1 MVQVAAPPLTT
12 VPPPPSRCKVC
23 GARAPLFDVVDF
35 SKSCA
40 DPSGAPFAPSG
51 RDVAYHRCAR
61 CGFIFTH
68 FFDAFTP
75 EDFRREVYNDGYV
88 LVDPLYP
95 ALRPEANGRLL
106 RRVLAEA
113 CAFSASPRLL
123 DYGAGSG
130 ALAAALGDA
139 ALTHGY
145 DPFSMAAH
153 APPAGAFDVVF
164 SSEVIEHVTA
174 PSRALAA
181 MRGYLRG
188 GGFMLLSTAV
198 PPADIDTQR
207 GGWWYLSPRNGHVCA
222 FTHDALARL
231 CKGAG
236 LQYTALSGEWHLMEL
251 LGAPCAALDTDRLR
265 GIVAALPT
273 GFVDVTAR

>member
-1 MVQVAAPPLTT
+1 MN
-12 VPPPPSRCKVC
+12 PPPSSNCKVC
-23 GARAPLFDVVDF
+23 DGPSPLFDVVDF
-35 SKSCA
+35 SKSCS

-51 RDVAYHRCAR
+51 RDVAYHRCGR

-95 ALRPEANGRLL
+95 ALRPEANARLL

-113 CAFSASPRLL
+113 CAFPVAPRLL

-153 APPAGAFDVVF
+153 DPPAGAFDVVF
-164 SSEVIEHVTA
+164 SSEVLEHVTA

-181 MRGYLRG
+181 MRGHLQG
-188 GGFMLLSTAV
+188 GGFMLLSTTV
-198 PPADIDTQR
+198 PPADIEAQR
-207 GGWWYLSPRNGHVCA
+207 GGWWYLGPRNGHACA

-231 CKGAG
+231 CADLA
-236 LQYTALSGEWHLMEL
+236 LQYTALNDEWHLAEHL
-251 LGAPCAALDTDRLR
+251 AAPCASLDAARLQ

-273 GFVDVTAR
+273 GFVDVTTR